1 MVNRIH
7 QFPNALALRRVVHV
21 GAAVLDIFQ
30 RLQGRTLDDRDL
42 VAREIVAAQQFADF
56 HFDQFQQLFV
66 VHHIGLVH
74 EDHDVR
80 HANLTGE
87 QDVLTGLGH
96 RAVGSRHDQDS
107 AVHLGSTGDHVL
119 NIVSV
124 AGAVHVSVVAG
135 SRLVLNVSGV
145 NRDAAGLFFRRLV
158 DFVITHRL
166 RFALLG
172 QRHGDGGGQGRLAM
186 VNVTDGADVNV
197 GLFALVT
204 FLSHWEIPSNLFVSY
219 PAARRNPLGRRR
231 ENPVSKGDRRKI
243 TSSRV
248 RR

>member
-1 MVNRIH
+1 M
-7 QFPNALALRRVVHV
+7 
-21 GAAVLDIFQ
+21 
-30 RLQGRTLDDRDL
+30 
-42 VAREIVAAQQFADF
+42 
-56 HFDQFQQLFV
+56 
-66 VHHIGLVH
+66 
-74 EDHDVR
+74 
-80 HANLTGE
+80 
-87 QDVLTGLGH
+87 LTGLGH
-96 RAVGSRHDQDS
+96 RAVGSRHNQDS

-231 ENPVSKGDRRKI
+231 ENPVSKGNGRKNYFFARSPMTFSATDFG
-243 TSSRV
+243 TSS
-248 RR
+248 

>member
-1 MVNRIH
+1 MS
-7 QFPNALALRRVVHV
+7 
-21 GAAVLDIFQ
+21 VLFMN
-30 RLQGRTLDDRDL
+30 
-42 VAREIVAAQQFADF
+42 
-56 HFDQFQQLFV
+56 
-66 VHHIGLVH
+66 
-74 EDHDVR
+74 DVR

-96 RAVGSRHDQDS
+96 RAVGSRHNQDS
-107 AVHLGSTGDHVL
+107 AVHLGSTGNHVL

-145 NRDAAGLFFRRLV
+145 NRDATGLFFRRLV

-204 FLSHWEIPSNLFVSY
+204 FLSHWNFLLYVRVKLRRYLRCF
-219 PAARRNPLGRRR
+219 PAADAVVEQAMGIEPTRPAWEAGVLPL
-231 ENPVSKGDRRKI
+231 NYACM
-243 TSSRV
+243 SRIKPNQTCQTRYIV
-248 RR
+248 NI